1 MSEEAQRRA
10 QRASAVLGALAQ
22 SPGYSCTEHNQL
34 PLTWLFTLR
43 VNCAPQHA
51 QETLPKLFV
60 HPSCHWNGPPRCLR
74 GGRAGGLCQE
84 GAEMRKGSQHAFL
97 EMRKGRK
104 RSQPLP
110 QFTTHKH
117 STHLSFLHTHLC

>member
-60 HPSCHWNGPPRCLR
+60 HSSCHWNGPPRHLW
-74 GGRAGGLCQE
+74 GRT
-84 GAEMRKGSQHAFL
+84 
-97 EMRKGRK
+97 GR
-104 RSQPLP
+104 RAL
-110 QFTTHKH
+110 
-117 STHLSFLHTHLC
+117 